1 MQYTLL
7 YIFTNKNTIFTE
19 GFYLQRT
26 KFLSIYIL
34 SLYINNYKKN
44 KNKSFVQILR
54 YGYLPPTTQAKLNFL
69 SKGRE
74 RTLVPELFFEIFLRD
89 KEKASCESATT
100 NFKKNLRDQGSSSE
114 KARENNVRSFPLS
127 VSTARKITV
136 PLTITMVLENF
147 KDETCLLH
155 DLER

>member
-1 MQYTLL
+1 MARAYPQ
-7 YIFTNKNTIFTE
+7 
-19 GFYLQRT
+19 
-26 KFLSIYIL
+26 
-34 SLYINNYKKN
+34 
-44 KNKSFVQILR
+44 
-54 YGYLPPTTQAKLNFL
+54 
-69 SKGRE
+69 
-74 RTLVPELFFEIFLRD
+74 VPELFFEIFLRD

-100 NFKKNLRDQGSSSE
+100 NFKKNLRDKGSARE

>member
-7 YIFTNKNTIFTE
+7 YIFTNKNTLFTE
-19 GFYLQRT
+19 GFYLQWT

-54 YGYLPPTTQAKLNFL
+54 YGYLPPTTQAKINFL
-69 SKGRE
+69 WKWRE
-74 RTLVPELFFEIFLRD
+74 RTSEVPEVFYEIFLRD

-100 NFKKNLRDQGSSSE
+100 NFKKNLWDQGSASE
-114 KARENNVRSFPLS
+114 KARKQRLVISLVCRHNLVPRAFPSKNGWGREKALAS
-127 VSTARKITV
+127 AGHVGT
-136 PLTITMVLENF
+136 L
-147 KDETCLLH
+147 
-155 DLER
+155 